1 MKTIYRV
8 RSIKSR
14 NGVSNGPVFFGVHL
28 GKRSF
33 YVQKPNAVRQMNV
46 SIKDNWDKNILVVK

>member
-8 RSIKSR
+8 RSVKSR
-14 NGVSNGPVFFGVHL
+14 NGISNGPVFYGIHL

-33 YVQKPNAVRQMNV
+33 YVQKFNPERKMNV
-46 SIKDNWDKNILVVK
+46 SIRDNFSGNTLVVK